1 MIIRKISTEKFAGL
15 SDKTM
20 QFNDGLNVILGENE
34 SGKTTIINAIY
45 RALTG
50 PDSISIKESKRGAVT
65 DFYNECFPTGSG
77 NFINAAVDF
86 TENSKLY
93 KISREWED
101 KGKKCETK
109 ITLPDATKIKGLE
122 AEQKL
127 RKILNHPA
135 AIYNNLIFAR
145 QNHSK
150 EILDWC
156 TAFFSADLNTAG
168 VNTARDMVSQAL
180 SAATGISIDKLT
192 QTLDTKIFEQSQ
204 KWDFKT
210 NGPEGGKEHK
220 KECGKILKS
229 YYSFVKKKSE
239 LEARNTLDKNIEQQ
253 EAKLKACDEANKTLN
268 QKLLELESKK
278 QEIKEADSNK
288 KLCESEK
295 SRRDDAAVAKN
306 SKINADSTL
315 DATVRLIELKKEFD
329 NRQRRKEL
337 SKELEEISALDAEI
351 ERLEKLTESIDSIRT
366 DCKEAETLSRNIEGI
381 KNQLGAGELHAEIK
395 MVAPHVVQLETADG
409 SVCEYTDSS
418 VDIKGFFRINIPNV
432 GEITIA
438 PKNVDVKKL
447 QEDIAEKEKSKQ
459 EILSRYSVDTLDAL
473 SQKAAEYAKNSSQLE
488 IKRAARQNHKYTADQ
503 LRTEIAQITIDENI
517 NIPEDLTLQINNF
530 LSEKRYAS
538 LEECKS
544 SCDTIISSFTQKY
557 KSLENAQA
565 IIDDAN
571 SKIKEYESTAASD
584 MSFEDYKLRIQ
595 KLDADIKA
603 NNTVRDAI
611 NLELGKL
618 MHQADESADVSTLE
632 DECGKLETEWKHQI
646 HLCESYM
653 QIRKDLQDLLSTN
666 TGNKFEEF
674 DKKFSEYISMI
685 TDGQIT
691 AQSASENALSLK
703 SGNNTINRA
712 ELLSTGTQD
721 TLLLAFRL
729 AVLNFFFPNGGG
741 LIVIDDLVD
750 MDEARRVNSA
760 KLLNEFAKNNQVILM
775 TCDKNIANLMGGNR
789 IVITK

>member
-1 MIIRKISTEKFAGL
+1 MIIRKLSTEKFAGL
-15 SDKTM
+15 SDKTV

-34 SGKTTIINAIY
+34 SGKTTIINAVY
-45 RALTG
+45 HTLTG

-77 NFINAAVDF
+77 NFINATVDF
-86 TENSKLY
+86 TENSQPY

-109 ITLPDATKIKGLE
+109 IVLSDNTRIKGLE

-127 RKILNHPA
+127 REILNHPT

-156 TAFFSADLNTAG
+156 TAFFSADLNTVG

-180 SAATGISIDKLT
+180 SAATGISMDKLT
-192 QTLDTKIFEQSQ
+192 QTLDAKILECSQ
-204 KWDFKT
+204 KWDFNT

-220 KECGKILKS
+220 KECGTILKS
-229 YYSFVKKKSE
+229 YYNFVKKKAE
-239 LEARNTLDKNIEQQ
+239 LEERITLDKKIE
-253 EAKLKACDEANKTLN
+253 EEETKLKACDATNKALN
-268 QKLLELESKK
+268 QKMVELESKHQK
-278 QEIKEADSNK
+278 IKEADSNK
-288 KLCESEK
+288 KLCDSEK
-295 SRRDDAAVAKN
+295 SRRDDAVAAKN
-306 SKINADSTL
+306 NKINADSTL

-337 SKELEEISALDAEI
+337 SKELEEISALNADI
-351 ERLEKLTESIDSIRT
+351 EKLEKLIEGLESIQT
-366 DCKEAETLSRNIEGI
+366 DCKQADNLSRNIEGI
-381 KNQLGAGELHAEIK
+381 KNQLGAGELHADIK
-395 MVAPHVVQLETADG
+395 MIAPHVVQLESADG

-459 EILSRYSVDTLDAL
+459 EILTRYSVDSLDAL
-473 SQKAAEYAKNSSQLE
+473 SQKAAEYSKNSSQLE
-488 IKRAARQNHKYTADQ
+488 IKRAARQNHKYTAEQ
-503 LRTEIAQITIDENI
+503 LSTEIAQITIDENI
-517 NIPEDLTLQINNF
+517 DIPEDLTRQINNF
-530 LSEKRYAS
+530 LSEYRYAS

-544 SCDTIISSFTQKY
+544 SCDTIISSFNQKY

-571 SKIKEYESTAASD
+571 SRIKEYESTAASD
-584 MSFEDYKLRIQ
+584 MSLEDYNLQVQ
-595 KLDADIKA
+595 KLDAENKVNHA
-603 NNTVRDAI
+603 ARDTI

-618 MHQADESADVSTLE
+618 TNQADESSDVSTLE
-632 DECGKLETEWKHQI
+632 DECSKLETEWKHQI
-646 HLCESYM
+646 HLCESYI
-653 QIRKDLQDLLSTN
+653 QIRKDLQDLLSAN

-674 DKKFSEYISMI
+674 DKKFSEYISII
-685 TDGQIT
+685 TDGKIT
-691 AQSASENALSLK
+691 AQSASENTLSLK

-712 ELLSTGTQD
+712 ELLSAGTQD

-750 MDEARRVNSA
+750 MDAARRTNSA

-775 TCDKNIANLMGGNR
+775 TCDENIADLVGGNR
-789 IVITK
+789 IVINK